1 MRALQ
6 TTRLIHK
13 ALQIPIRV
21 CNVVSSGSGSTGL
34 SNACPDCEADV
45 GMQNVCKGCNKTV
58 AHSDLKKKYKITEE
72 DQHILD
78 EEQLAQLKNIP
89 SDIKIE
95 GSVSKEQF
103 KSSLI
108 VGSYYLL
115 PSTKLKKKSEQ
126 TLIAENKNHYA
137 TLRQTVL
144 DCPDPITV
152 KFSIRQKEKLGILKV
167 EGDVIV
173 LLSIAF
179 NEYVQDQ
186 DEDLNIPLSPDMKK
200 NSKKFVKSIPKTD
213 LTKIVDTYNEKLEA
227 ILSGNSKPQVESK
240 PDDDMWGS
248 LDE

>member
-21 CNVVSSGSGSTGL
+21 CNVVSSSSGSTGL
-34 SNACPDCEADV
+34 TNACPDCSADV
-45 GMQNVCKGCNKTV
+45 GMQNVCKGCSKTV
-58 AHSDLKKKYKITEE
+58 AHKDLKKKYKITEE
-72 DQHILD
+72 DQHVLD
-78 EEQLAQLKNIP
+78 DEQLAQLKNIP

-95 GSVSKEQF
+95 GSVSKDQF
-103 KSSLI
+103 KESLI

-115 PSTKLKKKSEQ
+115 PSTKLKKKSELG
-126 TLIAENKNHYA
+126 LIEENKNHYA

-144 DCPDPITV
+144 DCPDPIAV

-179 NEYVQDQ
+179 NEYIQDQ
-186 DEDLNIPLSPDMKK
+186 DEDLNIVLSPSMKK

-213 LTKIVDTYNEKLEA
+213 MTKIIDTYNEKLEA
-227 ILSGNSKPQVESK
+227 ILSGNSTPQVAESK
-240 PDDDMWGS
+240 DDDMWGS